1 MALTFKET
9 VFYQDQVDSGLE
21 TLDKGG
27 LTFKEEVAIQDQVT
41 EALEKLTG
49 NTAEKSLYE
58 RLVAGEFNNLPW
70 QQYYEK
76 LREAFEKE
84 YTGNTPFS
92 SLIHSG
98 TLTAVVRSYLENWYV
113 PATDSMK
120 EQAA

>member
-27 LTFKEEVAIQDQVT
+27 LSFKEEVAIQDQVT

-49 NTAEKSLYE
+49 DTAEKSLYD
-58 RLVAGEFNNLPW
+58 RLVAGEFNKLPW

-76 LREAFEKE
+76 LKEAWTERGADLASAPMEAIK
-84 YTGNTPFS
+84 
-92 SLIHSG
+92 
-98 TLTAVVRSYLENWYV
+98 YLEAHYD
-113 PATDSMK
+113 PASDSMN
-120 EQAA
+120 QAA